1 MYARAARL
9 VERRVWTK
17 WLMVAFHVLFAVAW
31 FVPGVD
37 FGASVAVWFL
47 LQLGIH
53 IGYHRYF
60 AHASFKTYSW
70 FEFLLACIGCLA
82 FQNGPL
88 WWASMHRRHHRL
100 SDTAGDDHSPTRG
113 FWHAHIGWL
122 CEPGVE
128 NIEWPLI
135 RDLCRPIPLWME
147 QHQRGVH
154 LAYGAVLA
162 CVFGWSSLLTF
173 WIVPTVICWHT
184 TFATNSICHLV
195 GSQPLPCQP
204 RGSCQARN
212 NIVVAI
218 LNLGE
223 GWHNNHHAHP
233 ACAHH
238 GFYRW
243 YQFDVAYIIVLLLAR
258 LKIVWAVNKRVIP
271 LIQRPQWSL
280 RSFLERTVTGEKQ

>member
-1 MYARAARL
+1 MYARAGRL

-17 WLMVAFHVLFAVAW
+17 WLMVAFHVLFAAAW

-37 FGASVAVWFL
+37 FEVSLAVWFL

-60 AHASFKTYSW
+60 AHVSFKTHPW

-122 CEPGVE
+122 CSPGVE

-147 QHQRGVH
+147 QHQRIVH

-173 WIVPTVICWHT
+173 WIVPTVICSHD
-184 TFATNSICHLV
+184 ICHQLDLSSHRV
-195 GSQPLPCQP
+195 AAASVSTAGFVPGAQQHRCRDRQSRRRLAQQSP
-204 RGSCQARN
+204 RPSG
-212 NIVVAI
+212 
-218 LNLGE
+218 
-223 GWHNNHHAHP
+223 
-233 ACAHH
+233 
-238 GFYRW
+238 
-243 YQFDVAYIIVLLLAR
+243 
-258 LKIVWAVNKRVIP
+258 
-271 LIQRPQWSL
+271 L
-280 RSFLERTVTGEKQ
+280 RSSWLLSLVPV